1 LNFGFVILDLFE
13 ILNFEF
19 NNMRILSGVQPTGSI
34 HIGNY
39 LGATKQWIELQKNN
53 ECVFFIAD
61 LHSLTTTHNSAD
73 LQKNIL
79 EVAVAHL
86 AAGIDPQKSVF
97 FIQSKI
103 KEHTEL
109 CWLLNTVCP
118 IGDLQ
123 RMTQYKEKARQFKK
137 DINAGLLNY
146 PILQAADILLY
157 KTEAVPVGKDQV
169 QHIELARTIAKKF
182 NQKFGKV
189 FTEPKAMLSK
199 FGAKIMA
206 LDNPKKKMSKS
217 LDPKG
222 CIFLFDEPEEIKKK
236 IMSAVTDMGKEIKY
250 NPAKKP
256 GVSNLL
262 TIYSLFSEKPIKEIE
277 YSFKGKG
284 YAQFK
289 NLLAELLINSL
300 EPFRRKRKELLARDI
315 YIHETLKLG
324 AKRAQIIAES
334 VMLEVRQKMGLI

>member
-1 LNFGFVILDLFE
+1 
-13 ILNFEF
+13 
-19 NNMRILSGVQPTGSI
+19 MRILSGVQPTGSI

-182 NQKFGKV
+182 NQKFGEFFK
-189 FTEPKAMLSK
+189 EPKEILTT
-199 FGAKIMA
+199 AKRIMS
-206 LDNPKKKMSKS
+206 LTSPDKKMSKS
-217 LDPKG
+217 LGEKNYIALSDT
-222 CIFLFDEPEEIKKK
+222 PEIIKKK
-236 IMSAVTDMGKEIKY
+236 IQSATTD
-250 NPAKKP
+250 
-256 GVSNLL
+256 
-262 TIYSLFSEKPIKEIE
+262 F
-277 YSFKGKG
+277 
-284 YAQFK
+284 
-289 NLLAELLINSL
+289 
-300 EPFRRKRKELLARDI
+300 
-315 YIHETLKLG
+315 
-324 AKRAQIIAES
+324 
-334 VMLEVRQKMGLI
+334 